1 MWQGL
6 LSPMT
11 LGGETI
17 PPMAAIDKHGQ
28 PTTDPAAGLEGAQ
41 LPMAGHK
48 GTSLALM
55 VELLAASFTGD
66 AFAYEAAEEDS
77 ATPTQHGE
85 MIIAIDPER
94 CTAGGGRDAF
104 LNRVEALFKMVE
116 TEAKTAEAEG
126 RSMRLP
132 SQRRWA
138 ARKRAQEGFEIDEAL
153 LNRCRALAAKFWPP
167 KPLVKH
173 QVGNVATF
181 TMGRRRFAKKG
192 EDVRHFKLV
201 ARPGADDGD
210 DQAPLILEPYA
221 PPGVLRRTGKTE
233 AELLSMPES
242 LQHLGSAIFQPGQEE
257 LQLPRTADSGDAHEA
272 WVACSRNCSDFWT
285 VLKRQDVEWGDL
297 DGDCYFPPDGY
308 NYEQHLKSVS
318 GAKKAKSVVGVVLE
332 APEPVREEDFFKQH
346 ATNNDEEEVLRALEN
361 DEEYE
366 ELEENEIDDVL
377 DGGVLEPETLL
388 WGPVDND
395 HPDMAVFAE
404 HKALL
409 KARGLEE
416 EDDDFDDGLDE
427 FDGGATGSYAKPKDE
442 DFEHFLAD
450 QYADDEIGARDEEI
464 TKIHVSSMRRE
475 PATFWSRKRLK
486 ETLCW
491 MMTFWTST

>member
-1 MWQGL
+1 
-6 LSPMT
+6 
-11 LGGETI
+11 
-17 PPMAAIDKHGQ
+17 
-28 PTTDPAAGLEGAQ
+28 
-41 LPMAGHK
+41 
-48 GTSLALM
+48 
-55 VELLAASFTGD
+55 
-66 AFAYEAAEEDS
+66 
-77 ATPTQHGE
+77 
-85 MIIAIDPER
+85 
-94 CTAGGGRDAF
+94 
-104 LNRVEALFKMVE
+104 
-116 TEAKTAEAEG
+116 
-126 RSMRLP
+126 
-132 SQRRWA
+132 
-138 ARKRAQEGFEIDEAL
+138 
-153 LNRCRALAAKFWPP
+153 
-167 KPLVKH
+167 
-173 QVGNVATF
+173 
-181 TMGRRRFAKKG
+181 MGRRRFAKKG

-257 LQLPRTADSGDAHEA
+257 LQLPRTADSGDDAHE
-272 WVACSRNCSDFWT
+272 
-285 VLKRQDVEWGDL
+285 DVEWGDL

-395 HPDMAVFAE
+395 HPDMAIFAE

-450 QYADDEIGARDEEI
+450 QYADDEIGARDEEAI
-464 TKIHVSSMRRE
+464 EGNIVLDDDVLDEYLEEKQQEREELYSLYEPQRGFKDDEPRTIAETRAIIERHYLEEESEEETESGDESDDESKTWDCETVLSTLSNVSNRPGKIGKVKIIKKPPALKPVAESGGEEKDEDVVELPDVVTTRPKDETPEDKKARKASVKEMRRIC
-475 PATFWSRKRLK
+475 RQMKK
-486 ETLCW
+486 ESKEMYKKEAAKLPGQGTADIRQK
-491 MMTFWTST
+491 TRAVKY